1 MIKLY
6 QFTSGY
12 GLPNFSPFCMKIETY
27 LRMSTLEH
35 EVVNFGNTR
44 KTPKG
49 KLPMINDDGKV
60 VADSEFI
67 IAYLNEKYNIDFD
80 KHLTTEQKAVSCA
93 LQAMMDE
100 KFYWTLVYSRW
111 IDPQGWVKVK
121 KIFFSSMPPGVKQI
135 APAIAQKMVKKQLHG
150 QGIGRHSQAEV
161 YKIGIGCLQSL
172 SDYLGDKSFI
182 HGDEPTRI
190 DASVFAHVA
199 SVIKAPM
206 DSPLKEYIKKLDN
219 LNGYNQRMYERYFPE
234 LLVKN

>member
-6 QFTSGY
+6 QFASGD

-27 LRMSTLEH
+27 LRMSGLDH

-60 VADSEFI
+60 VADSEI
-67 IAYLNEKYNIDFD
+67 IIDYLYEKYSVNLD
-80 KHLTTEQKAVSCA
+80 KNLTIEQKAISSA

-111 IDPQGWVKVK
+111 IDPQGWTKVK
-121 KIFFSSMPPGVKQI
+121 KIFFSSMPPGMKQI
-135 APAIAQKMVKKQLHG
+135 APTIAQKMVKKQLHG
-150 QGIGRHSQAEV
+150 QGIGRHSADEV
-161 YKIGIGCLQSL
+161 YKIGQNCLQSL
-172 SDYLGDKSFI
+172 SDYLADKPFIQGDQ
-182 HGDEPTRI
+182 PTSI
-190 DASVFAHVA
+190 DACAFAHVA

-206 DSPLKEYIKKLDN
+206 DSPLKDFTNNKQN
-219 LNGYNQRMYERYFPE
+219 LTDYNQRMYEKYFPE
-234 LLVKN
+234 LIRN